1 MAQTMSQIVH
11 QLSVVAK
18 QLGMT
23 PAEVLQMPETPNV
36 VIDELAEEI
45 AAWDQYDQSDSL
57 PGSPAIY
64 QTHPSWMSVRGE
76 DRRSVSPVSNA
87 SDYPYQGSI
96 SELRGAE
103 PEISVP
109 AVDVAT
115 NTPPMRRSYT
125 KPVKPDIDIN
135 TIANGEV
142 VSAEDGRLW
151 MAKMVPTKGGKTRRI
166 WTLVKHITSV
176 EDGVTSDSE
185 SDGEASEPKTS
196 VLMQMREIIDKLI
209 VTPES
214 SELVANLGELQII
227 LERDHEQ
234 VSSKLPAEAWPGIQ
248 RMRSNLLT
256 DEEREVEAQALTKR
270 LGMHHYMEVSDEEH
284 EPETNSS
291 QTKAS
296 RSYTKSR
303 PSTPAKGLEVGTTAQ
318 DPNGR
323 TWSIYERR
331 TKNGGVCQV
340 WKLASQ

>member
-1 MAQTMSQIVH
+1 
-11 QLSVVAK
+11 
-18 QLGMT
+18 MT

-96 SELRGAE
+96 SELHGAE

-166 WTLVKHITSV
+166 WTLVKHVTSV
-176 EDGVTSDSE
+176 EDGVTTDSE

-248 RMRSNLLT
+248 RMRTKLLA
-256 DEEREVEAQALTKR
+256 DEEREVEAQAQALTKS
-270 LGMHHYMEVSDEEH
+270 LGMDQYMEVSDEEND
-284 EPETNSS
+284 PETNSS

-296 RSYTKSR
+296 RSYTKIR
-303 PSTPAKGLEVGTTAQ
+303 PTTPAKGLEVGTTAQ

-331 TKNGGVCQV
+331 TKNCGVCQV